1 MAEDAFGDSGTG
13 YSTGRQESNG
23 VVCGGD
29 ISQRLMAH
37 MLGLEAPGVD
47 PLSSYYLLHSR
58 GPFVA
63 GDSSHVSYPS
73 SAEFTNGCMQAMNP
87 VVMSGDVPGPV
98 GGNWSHTMAADNYG
112 INNANYM
119 YDFGEYGV

>member
-1 MAEDAFGDSGTG
+1 MAEDAFGESGTG
-13 YSTGRQESNG
+13 YNRQEPS
-23 VVCGGD
+23 VVCGSE

-37 MLGLEAPGVD
+37 MLGLEGGVD

-58 GPFVA
+58 VPF
-63 GDSSHVSYPS
+63 DSSQAQPLSYPL
-73 SAEFTNGCMQAMNP
+73 SAEFTSGMPAMNP
-87 VVMSGDVPGPV
+87 AVMPGDGTGA
-98 GGNWSHTMAADNYG
+98 GGNWSHNVAAPDIYG

>member
-1 MAEDAFGDSGTG
+1 MAEDAFGESGTG
-13 YSTGRQESNG
+13 YSRQEPN
-23 VVCGGD
+23 VVCGSE

-37 MLGLEAPGVD
+37 MLGLESGVD

-58 GPFVA
+58 LPF
-63 GDSSHVSYPS
+63 DSSQAQPLSYPL
-73 SAEFTNGCMQAMNP
+73 SAEFTNGMPAMN
-87 VVMSGDVPGPV
+87 SGAMAGDGTGPV
-98 GGNWSHTMAADNYG
+98 GGNWSHSMAVPDIYG

>member
-1 MAEDAFGDSGTG
+1 MADDAFGESGTG
-13 YSTGRQESNG
+13 YSRPEGN
-23 VVCGGD
+23 VVCGSE

-37 MLGLEAPGVD
+37 MLGLETSGVD

-58 GPFVA
+58 LPF
-63 GDSSHVSYPS
+63 DSSQSQGVSYPL
-73 SAEFTNGCMQAMNP
+73 SAEFTNGQAMNP
-87 VVMSGDVPGPV
+87 VVMTGDGSGAF
-98 GGNWSHTMAADNYG
+98 GGNWSHNMAAADMYG